1 MTRLDRSSHSG
12 GGHAKG
18 SRPLNSL
25 VAGHRVAQPPSA
37 SGSRASV
44 QVGVC
49 GETGGWG
56 RHLGGLRIRV
66 TVGTRC
72 PVRAREV
79 GLSSTLR
86 IMLYGRYLPFNI

>member
-25 VAGHRVAQPPSA
+25 VAGHRVAQPRSA
-37 SGSRASV
+37 PGSRASV

-49 GETGGWG
+49 GETGGVGDTWEV
-56 RHLGGLRIRV
+56 LELGLRWERD
-66 TVGTRC
+66 VGS
-72 PVRAREV
+72 E
-79 GLSSTLR
+79 L
-86 IMLYGRYLPFNI
+86 GRWV